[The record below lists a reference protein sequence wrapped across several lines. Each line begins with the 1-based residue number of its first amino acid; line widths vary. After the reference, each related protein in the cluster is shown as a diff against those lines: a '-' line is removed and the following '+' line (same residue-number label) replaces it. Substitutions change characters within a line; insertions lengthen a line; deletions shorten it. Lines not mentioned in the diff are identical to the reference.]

1 MSNMRAFK
9 RILDLT
15 SNCGGPDWTDQLH
28 SFKTLLQFILSNCSK
43 HVQNINHMAFKGFFF
58 FQKVAKIAHQDPYYG
73 ALFSRT
79 QFSR

>member
-1 MSNMRAFK
+1 MRAFK

-28 SFKTLLQFILSNCSK
+28 SFKTLSQFILSNCSK
-43 HVQNINHMAFKGFFF
+43 QHAKYQPYGIQGIFF

-79 QFSR
+79 QFSQ